1 MNQRTVISLAQA
13 LRRGHRR
20 AVLWAVLIVG
30 LAAGLASFLVLR
42 EQVERNLHLIA
53 RTVSYSVEVAVAFR
67 DPEAAQE
74 IIAAVARRERVSGIS
89 VLLHDDQVFAQVAA
103 APRGWFD
110 ETLRESLATLVPLEA
125 WVYVSR
131 HQQVMARVLIQ
142 GDGSQFAQLLLLYLV
157 GAMAAVALTATVV
170 SGISRRLELD
180 ILKPL
185 ETLRRFTRQVRVQ
198 RSFALR
204 APALAIEEVDALG
217 DDFNAL
223 LEEVQA
229 REAKLL
235 SRQARLKQRNE
246 VLSRAAM
253 HDALTGLANR
263 PHFERRLAEAVQRAG
278 SDARLAVLFIDA
290 DSLKLANDRFGH
302 SVGDQLLKEIARRL
316 RHIMRDGDCVARLGG
331 DEFAVLVEPL
341 RFAEHVTLLV
351 HKIKMAMEL
360 PLEGMEGAPSPRV
373 SIGSA
378 VYPDDG
384 VDPQAL
390 LAQADAQMYRAK
402 RQRQNKTADS

>member
-1 MNQRTVISLAQA
+1 MSQRTVISLAQA

-30 LAAGLASFLVLR
+30 LAAGVASFLVLR
-42 EQVERNLHLIA
+42 EQVERNLQLVA

-74 IIAAVARRERVSGIS
+74 IIAAVARQERVSGIS
-89 VLLHDDQVFAQVAA
+89 VVLPDEQVFAQVVA

-110 ETLRESLATLVPLEA
+110 DTLRNALASAVPLEA

-131 HQQVMARVLIQ
+131 HQQVMARVLIR

-157 GAMAAVALTATVV
+157 GAVAAVTLTATIV

-185 ETLRRFTRQVRVQ
+185 ETLRRFTRRVRVQ

-204 APALAIEEVDALG
+204 APALDIEEVDALG

-278 SDARLAVLFIDA
+278 SETRLAVLFIDA

-316 RHIMRDGDCVARLGG
+316 RDIMRNGDCVARLGG

-351 HKIKMAMEL
+351 HKIRMAMEA

-373 SIGSA
+373 SVGSA

-384 VDPQAL
+384 VIAQAL
-390 LAQADAQMYRAK
+390 LAHADAQMYLAK